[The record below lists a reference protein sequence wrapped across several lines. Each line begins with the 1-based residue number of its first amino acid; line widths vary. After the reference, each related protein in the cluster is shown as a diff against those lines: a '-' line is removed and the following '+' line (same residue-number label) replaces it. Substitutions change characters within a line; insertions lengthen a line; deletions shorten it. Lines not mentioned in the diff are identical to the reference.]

1 MTQRIIF
8 ALQKGGV
15 GKTSS
20 TVAVAEILAASGY
33 KVLVV
38 DFDSQGNATKM
49 LTKNSIYRYSGRTIM
64 EAIKTRD
71 AEPYIVKVKEGLDL
85 IPAEDKLALFS
96 KHIYTNEIAQPYA
109 VLKRLLSPI
118 ENRYDFVFIDVGP
131 TLGDNMINAI
141 VCADHIFIP
150 LDTGDFAMDA
160 MVRFIKFVN
169 DAREK
174 RFTKATIGG
183 IFLTMRDGRSTKYE
197 REISEGIREAYG
209 DLIFKTEIHRR
220 VKIKEMSSEGVDV
233 VATAMEDYLDLTEE
247 ILQRIRKETHH
258 EQEQGNR
265 S

>member
-15 GKTSS
+15 GKSTS

-49 LTKNSIYRYSGRTIM
+49 LTKDSIYKYSGRTIM
-64 EAIKTRD
+64 EAIRERTVI
-71 AEPYIVKVKEGLDL
+71 PYIVNVKEGLDL

-96 KHIYTNEIAQPYA
+96 KHIYTNDIQTPYA
-109 VLKRLLSPI
+109 VLKRLLDPI
-118 ENRYDFVFIDVGP
+118 DSRYDFVFIDVGP
-131 TLGDNMINAI
+131 SLGDHMINAI
-141 VCADHIFIP
+141 VYADHIFIP

-174 RFTKATIGG
+174 RFTKASVGG

-197 REISEGIREAYG
+197 QEISEGIREAYG
-209 DLIFKTEIHRR
+209 DMIFKTEIHRR

-247 ILQRIRKETHH
+247 ILQRIRKETQH
-258 EQEQGNR
+258 EQ
-265 S
+265 

>member
-20 TVAVAEILAASGY
+20 TVAVSEIMAASGY

-49 LTKNSIYRYSGRTIM
+49 LTKNSIYKYSGRTIM
-64 EAIKTRD
+64 EAIKERN
-71 AEPYIVKVKEGLDL
+71 AAPYIVNIKEGLDL

-96 KHIYTNEIAQPYA
+96 QHIYTNEIKTPYA
-109 VLKRLLSPI
+109 VLKRLLTPI
-118 ENRYDFVFIDVGP
+118 EGRYDFVFVDVGP
-131 TLGDNMINAI
+131 TLGDHMINA
-141 VCADHIFIP
+141 VVYADYIFIP

-160 MVRFIKFVN
+160 MVRFIKFAK

-174 RFTKATIGG
+174 RFTKAEIGG
-183 IFLTMRDGRSTKYE
+183 IFLTMRDGRPTKYE

-209 DLIFKTEIHRR
+209 NLILNTEIHRR

-233 VATAMEDYLDLTEE
+233 VATAMEDYLDLTQE
-247 ILQRIRKETHH
+247 ILQRIRKEKHR
-258 EQEQGNR
+258 E
-265 S
+265 